1 MAVHLDNLSDRR
13 KFVAPTGGVTALVP
27 VAVEDVVV
35 IPAETAAETE
45 SFTGIYRNHTARDF
59 PAATGEA
66 WATGDVL
73 YWDDSAAVATIA
85 TDTGTN
91 KAFAIAAAAK
101 ESAAAIGD
109 LDLIGRP
116 LI

>member
-1 MAVHLDNLSDRR
+1 MAVRIDNLSDRR

-45 SFTGIYRNHTARDF
+45 SFTGIYRDHTVRDF

-66 WATGDVL
+66 WEVGDVL
-73 YWDDSAAVATIA
+73 YWDDSEGVATISD
-85 TDTGTN
+85 DTGTN
-91 KAFAIAAAAK
+91 KAFATAAAVK
-101 ESAAAIGD
+101 LSAASIGD
-109 LDLIGRP
+109 LDLTGRP